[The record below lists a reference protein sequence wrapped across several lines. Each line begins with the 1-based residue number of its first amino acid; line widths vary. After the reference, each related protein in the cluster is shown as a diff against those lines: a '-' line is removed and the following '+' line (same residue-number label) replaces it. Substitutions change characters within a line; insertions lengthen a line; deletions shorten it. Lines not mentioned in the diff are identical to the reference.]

1 MKTSRNDGRQNRPM
15 VSVILDEFAP
25 FAYSNFAQ
33 ILQTARGTNTAFLFA
48 LQSLPQLLMVGRGFR
63 DDVSSAPN
71 TTMLLRTR
79 DEETA
84 QYFLKASAR
93 VKQKRRTLTV
103 QRTGLLEEK
112 YQPIGFGS
120 ETDIKDTRSQDDHIK
135 NLPVGQMEILMT
147 DNRQGTLHSHLHIR
161 VPRNYRFPGF
171 EPTIYSRLHSVE
183 HVEGANLRFKDPD
196 LIRRNGRLAARTGR
210 TAWM

>member
-1 MKTSRNDGRQNRPM
+1 MQLMIGKRYENEAERRRQNRPM

-48 LQSLPQLLMVGRGFR
+48 LQALPQLLTVGRGFR

-71 TTMLLRTR
+71 TNMLLRAK

-93 VKQKRRTLTV
+93 VPQKRRTLTV
-103 QRTGLLEEK
+103 QRTGVFEDK
-112 YQPIGFGS
+112 YEPVVFGS
-120 ETDIKDTRSQDDHIK
+120 ENDMKDNRALDGHIR
-135 NLPVGQMEILMT
+135 NFLVGTMEIMMIYKRIWRT
-147 DNRQGTLHSHLHIR
+147 HS
-161 VPRNYRFPGF
+161 Y
-171 EPTIYSRLHSVE
+171 IY
-183 HVEGANLRFKDPD
+183 
-196 LIRRNGRLAARTGR
+196 I
-210 TAWM
+210 